1 MEPPEP
7 LMAESTAKKPPIPM
21 RKVILW
27 VVVAMAVAF
36 IIFSITELE
45 SIIAAVKTGN
55 FAFLLLAVTLEIV
68 CLINNA
74 ANYRT
79 LFRLVGLEDT
89 LGHIF
94 KLSTASTFINMI
106 APSGGFGGM
115 ALFIDAARRRGHS
128 SAKVMVVGILYV
140 IYEYLSL
147 LFVVALGFVALIRR
161 HDLTTGEIIAASV
174 LLLFVI
180 LFTLILYF
188 GYHSTKPLGE
198 FMYKAA
204 TWVNRRLRPLFHRDL
219 IRAESA
225 HMLAA
230 EIAEG
235 VEALQG
241 KRKGLVTPF
250 LYALANKALLMGVL
264 TSIFLSLKV
273 PFSSGTIVAGYS
285 IAQLFF
291 YIMPTP
297 AGVGFVEGIFPVTLK
312 ALLVPFAKAVLITLI
327 YRGITVWF
335 SFIIG
340 FLSFQRLQREN
351 NALTPPPPPIPQ

>member
-1 MEPPEP
+1 
-7 LMAESTAKKPPIPM
+7 M

-27 VVVAMAVAF
+27 IIVAMAVAF
-36 IIFSITELE
+36 IIFSITEIE
-45 SIIAAVKTGN
+45 SIVTAIKTGDL
-55 FAFLLLAVTLEIV
+55 AFLLLAVSLEMV
-68 CLINNA
+68 CLIINA

-79 LFRLVGLEDT
+79 LFHLVGLEDS
-89 LGHIF
+89 LRHIF
-94 KLSTASTFINMI
+94 RLSTASTFVNMI
-106 APSGGFGGM
+106 APSGGLGGM

-128 SAKVMVVGILYV
+128 SAKVMVVGILFI
-140 IYEYLSL
+140 IYEYISL

-188 GYHSTKPLGE
+188 GYRSTKPLGE
-198 FMYKAA
+198 FLYKAA
-204 TWVNRRLRPLFHRDL
+204 NWINRRLRPLFHRDL
-219 IRAESA
+219 IKAENA
-225 HMLAA
+225 PVLAA

-241 KRKGLVTPF
+241 KRKGMLTPL

-264 TSIFLSLKV
+264 TSVFLSLKV

-297 AGVGFVEGIFPVTLK
+297 AGIGFVEGIFPVTLN

-340 FLSFQRLQREN
+340 FFSFQHLQREN
-351 NALTPPPPPIPQ
+351 VTLPPQPPEVK